1 MGVRHDDAQTLDPL
15 FGVLPVFRFQDQRLV
30 PGEDLERFWNVSRPS
45 RHLHRPDLVDVYRL
59 AAALKQPHQENNE
72 MRVGVTYRALA
83 RQVGTR
89 EGEVSRP
96 PPPEKAPASFLFLEL
111 ALDDRLSVS

>member
-59 AAALKQPHQENNE
+59 AAA
-72 MRVGVTYRALA
+72 RALA

>member
-59 AAALKQPHQENNE
+59 AAALKQLHQENKW
-72 MRVGVTYRALA
+72 MRVGVDLPSPCKTSGHPR
-83 RQVGTR
+83 G
-89 EGEVSRP
+89 
-96 PPPEKAPASFLFLEL
+96 
-111 ALDDRLSVS
+111 